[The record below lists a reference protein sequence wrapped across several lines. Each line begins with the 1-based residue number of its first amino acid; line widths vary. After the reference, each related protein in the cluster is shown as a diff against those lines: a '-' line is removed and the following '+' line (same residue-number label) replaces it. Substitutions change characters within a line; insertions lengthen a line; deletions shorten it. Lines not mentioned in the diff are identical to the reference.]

1 MKNGVAVLNIAL
13 LPVLDCNPS
22 FDFRMSFTL
31 LSKVLGKPIPAPFTP
46 IPCRAFPWLSVV
58 GISLG
63 FTQLIPPRV
72 STCGPVVAPFIGRG
86 ALGFA
91 WAFPFP
97 TT

>member
-1 MKNGVAVLNIAL
+1 MSIGTRPTSAVIATELVKVELAAIVKNGVAVLNIAL

-22 FDFRMSFTL
+22 LDFRMSFTL

-46 IPCRAFPWLSVV
+46 IPCRAFPCLSVV

-72 STCGPVVAPFIGRG
+72 ST
-86 ALGFA
+86 
-91 WAFPFP
+91 
-97 TT
+97 